1 MSEVA
6 DAAALDADPAER
18 SVPVPLADDAAPR
31 PVTTSDLVFEGR
43 VWDIR
48 RDTFDYN
55 GTEMVRD
62 YVDHPGAVAILALDD
77 DGRALLIK
85 QYRHP
90 IAMREWELPAGLL
103 DIENEDPLTAARREL
118 AEEVDLQASEWSEL
132 VSFHTTP
139 GGSNETLRIF
149 LARGLSATET
159 FARSEEEADIE
170 LRWASLDE
178 IVAAIL
184 AGKVQNSI
192 LMIAVLAA
200 HARG

>member
-1 MSEVA
+1 MSEANSAV
-6 DAAALDADPAER
+6 DADPEQLSIPA
-18 SVPVPLADDAAPR
+18 PLADDATPR
-31 PVTTSDLVFEGR
+31 PVKESNVVFEGR
-43 VWDIR
+43 VWNVR
-48 RDTFDYN
+48 RDVFDYN
-55 GTEMVRD
+55 GAEMVRD

-103 DIENEDPLTAARREL
+103 DIEHEDPLTAAQREL
-118 AEEVDLQASEWSEL
+118 AEEVDLQAAEWSEL

-139 GGSNETLRIF
+139 GGSNETLRIY
-149 LARGLSATET
+149 LARGLSATDT

-170 LRWASLDE
+170 LRWAPLDE
-178 IVAAIL
+178 IVTAIL
-184 AGKVQNSI
+184 AGGVRNSI

-200 HARG
+200 HATNG